1 MLKAVLTVPLS
12 QWSNV
17 LHISPSA
24 LTDAVGGDGQNL
36 LSSSA
41 MSVVSCFWGESRGG
55 AMVST
60 RVRVGLIVS
69 LLMTCAPLFAH
80 HGSATYD
87 TQKVVVL
94 KDATITKFIWAN
106 PHSIAMFDVKDD
118 KGNVSHWAA
127 EAGSPS
133 ALTLIGWTKNS
144 LKPGDVVTVYTFQSK
159 NGNPVG
165 RLNKIVLTDGTTLKD
180 SQLGDADSKE
190 KSEKPY

>member
-1 MLKAVLTVPLS
+1 
-12 QWSNV
+12 
-17 LHISPSA
+17 
-24 LTDAVGGDGQNL
+24 
-36 LSSSA
+36 
-41 MSVVSCFWGESRGG
+41 
-55 AMVST
+55 MVST
-60 RVRVGLIVS
+60 KVRAGLIVS

-80 HGSATYD
+80 HGSAIYD

-106 PHSIAMFDVKDD
+106 PHSIAMFDAKDD
-118 KGNVSHWAA
+118 KGNVLHWAA

-133 ALTLIGWTKNS
+133 ALSLIGWTKNS

-165 RLNKIVLTDGTTLKD
+165 RLNKVVLTDGTTLKD

>member
-1 MLKAVLTVPLS
+1 MIQCASCAASRITSKQELSARAAIRRVSRAELQRRLQMVTSKIRVALVL
-12 QWSNV
+12 
-17 LHISPSA
+17 
-24 LTDAVGGDGQNL
+24 GL
-36 LSSSA
+36 LVA
-41 MSVVSCFWGESRGG
+41 CV
-55 AMVST
+55 
-60 RVRVGLIVS
+60 
-69 LLMTCAPLFAH
+69 PLFAH

-106 PHSIAMFDVKDD
+106 PHSIAMFDAKDD
-118 KGNVSHWAA
+118 KGNVAHWAA